1 MNTRYHAALRLAE
14 VILRNAS
21 AEAGD
26 GKQHSASFVVDMSKV
41 FEDFVGTAL
50 REAMA
55 AYPGRCG
62 CATTRCSTRRCGIP
76 TGSWCSLAR
85 CTCSAAGP

>member
-1 MNTRYHAALRLAE
+1 MNTRYHAGPPARRL
-14 VILRNAS
+14 ILRNAS

-26 GKQHSASFVVDMSKV
+26 GKQQSASFVVDMAKV

-55 AYPGRCG
+55 AYPGEMRLRYNALLNEAVRDSDRIVVQPG
-62 CATTRCSTRRCGIP
+62 AVHS
-76 TGSWCSLAR
+76 
-85 CTCSAAGP
+85 SAAGP